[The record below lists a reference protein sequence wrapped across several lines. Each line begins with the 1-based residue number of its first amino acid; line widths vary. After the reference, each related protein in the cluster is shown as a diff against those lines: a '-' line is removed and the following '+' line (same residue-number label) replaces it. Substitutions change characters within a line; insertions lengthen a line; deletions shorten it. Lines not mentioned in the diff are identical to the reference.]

1 MQLTCN
7 KPASRKEKREQNKTC
22 YEEYPQLSSSHQ
34 LQRQHEILISDNV
47 CLELSNLHQWL
58 LQSFF
63 HFNSNQQKESKKKKK
78 RKKDFQINQ
87 IKEQN
92 SK

>member
-7 KPASRKEKREQNKTC
+7 KPGSRKEKREKRTKQTC

-34 LQRQHEILISDNV
+34 LQRQHEILISYNV

-63 HFNSNQQKESKKKKK
+63 HFNSNQQKESEKKKE
-78 RKKDFQINQ
+78 RFPN
-87 IKEQN
+87 
-92 SK
+92 